1 MIVLEL
7 IGVAL
12 FGLAVW
18 DVTVQTG
25 DYDRKLLRDYLR
37 AQKLA
42 DITGQTPPKW
52 DAFLEEPVNYNVRLI
67 TKAIT
72 SASAEDR

>member
-25 DYDRKLLRDYLR
+25 DYDRKLL
-37 AQKLA
+37 
-42 DITGQTPPKW
+42 
-52 DAFLEEPVNYNVRLI
+52 
-67 TKAIT
+67 
-72 SASAEDR
+72 